1 MCTGAS
7 HLDTALEVV
16 CSKENWAA
24 GAGAGEIGYYYNS
37 GYAKDLM
44 KKVGT
49 NMEGN
54 GNVGVE
60 MGEKVESV
68 GTDDGVVGVG
78 CSSNPYL
85 NLKECLLQNWWD
97 H

>member
-1 MCTGAS
+1 VCMGAS
-7 HLDTALEVV
+7 HLDTASEVV
-16 CSKENWAA
+16 CLKENWAA
-24 GAGAGEIGYYYNS
+24 GAGTGEIGYYYNS
-37 GYAKDLM
+37 GFAKDLM

-54 GNVGVE
+54 GNVDVE
-60 MGEKVESV
+60 MGGKVGIV